1 MSSTKNHCCKMMT
14 AQISHHCTEHS
25 DPFAC
30 PDALIT
36 YEQCFDEYGIIIH
49 DGGSSVITIDHCP
62 WCGTAL
68 PASKR
73 DRWFETLAAL
83 GFDDP
88 AVQSLPIAFTTDA
101 WYRQSTSEDAT
112 H

>member
-1 MSSTKNHCCKMMT
+1 MMT

-49 DGGSSVITIDHCP
+49 DGGSSVITIDYCP

>member
-1 MSSTKNHCCKMMT
+1 MMT
-14 AQISHHCTEHS
+14 AHISHHCTEHS

-49 DGGSSVITIDHCP
+49 DGGSSVITIDYCP